1 MAKDYS
7 DISVDLD
14 LDDGRTVTCDT
25 ITVLEVDGKR
35 YIALAPREDNA
46 DPEDAEIWF
55 YGLEGDIED
64 EDKEPEL
71 IYTDPEDAEIW
82 FFGLN
87 GDIEDEDKEPEL
99 IYIDDDETYDAVID
113 AFDEYLD
120 ELDFEE
126 LDD

>member
-1 MAKDYS
+1 MAKEYS

-35 YIALAPREDNA
+35 YIALAPREDNT

-55 YGLEGDIED
+55 Y
-64 EDKEPEL
+64 
-71 IYTDPEDAEIW
+71 
-82 FFGLN
+82 GLN

>member
-35 YIALAPREDNA
+35 YIALAPREDNT
-46 DPEDAEIWF
+46 DPEIWF
-55 YGLEGDIED
+55 YGLS
-64 EDKEPEL
+64 
-71 IYTDPEDAEIW
+71 
-82 FFGLN
+82 

-126 LDD
+126 LNDSGDVD